1 MGVYTTPREEAEYPW
16 LLCKAYARALR
27 QQLDQDGLFEKMILE
42 ERERHFAAELT
53 QSTTRLSQ
61 EVVTGAI
68 ASVLARVEQTMT
80 PGQEM
85 SHLRS
90 LLRSASYRGTDVRF
104 MIDVDDSVHEVPYLA
119 MRWQWKMV
127 PAFPWRQDGH
137 IKELELNAFAVFL
150 KRRSRSRGK
159 QHTKF
164 FHVLD
169 SMVCRGALAKGRSS
183 SKRLNR
189 VLRRCSAL
197 LLAMDGYCYPLWTI
211 SAWNFADKP
220 RRMYEKEA

>member
-1 MGVYTTPREEAEYPW
+1 
-16 LLCKAYARALR
+16 
-27 QQLDQDGLFEKMILE
+27 
-42 ERERHFAAELT
+42 
-53 QSTTRLSQ
+53 
-61 EVVTGAI
+61 
-68 ASVLARVEQTMT
+68 MT

-90 LLRSASYRGTDVRF
+90 LLRSVSYRGTDVRF
-104 MIDVDDSVHEVPYLA
+104 MFDVDESMPEVPYLSL
-119 MRWQWKMV
+119 RWQWKTWKTV
-127 PAFPWRQDGH
+127 LAFPCQQDGH
-137 IKELELNAFAVFL
+137 INELELNTFAVFL
-150 KRRSRSRGK
+150 KRRSRSRNK

-183 SKRLNR
+183 SKRLIR

-197 LLAMDGYCYPLWTI
+197 MLAMDGYCYPLWTI

-220 RRMYEKEA
+220 SRMHEKAA

>member
-1 MGVYTTPREEAEYPW
+1 MV
-16 LLCKAYARALR
+16 
-27 QQLDQDGLFEKMILE
+27 
-42 ERERHFAAELT
+42 ERERHFAEEVSR
-53 QSTTRLSQ
+53 STTRLSQ
-61 EVVTGAI
+61 EVVTGAV
-68 ASVLARVEQTMT
+68 ASLLAQVEQTMT

-104 MIDVDDSVHEVPYLA
+104 MFDVDESMPEVPYLA
-119 MRWQWKMV
+119 LRWQWKTWKTV
-127 PAFPWRQDGH
+127 LAFPWQQDGH
-137 IKELELNAFAVFL
+137 INELELNTFAVFL
-150 KRRSRSRGK
+150 KRRSRSRNK

-183 SKRLNR
+183 SKRLIR

-197 LLAMDGYCYPLWTI
+197 MLAMDGYCYPLWTI

-220 RRMYEKEA
+220 SRMHEKAA